1 MELVLIA
8 VGFLGLPLFGPGV
21 GGTAKAELRP
31 ALGAVV
37 KVAID
42 EDLGFVLGLA

>member
-1 MELVLIA
+1 MLIA
-8 VGFLGLPLFGPGV
+8 ACLLWLLSLAGPGA
-21 GGTAKAELRP
+21 GRTAKAELRP
-31 ALGAVV
+31 TLGAVV